1 MFHLGPY
8 YGGYHD
14 NPVYLPLFWPSL
26 NQSLHLSVQHPGM
39 FDPARHYA
47 FGTDRHFT
55 EITADEVEDITQ
67 AMKIARVAFLEGIE
81 MLLLTCED
89 DAFRSIL
96 ARSDESFPEWVW
108 SEKRHI
114 IQAVCDEIKKG
125 RLVFVPKR
133 DDLRACVEAMQKR
146 RRERPAPVARTER
159 LDPRPCAQRMYGKTP
174 RVPQNVRMAF
184 DAPAPAALDDAQP
197 FEYPSGSADGGAFQI
212 ASQLTKT
219 PNVGDAGTW
228 YTNPGS
234 GQMRLYG
241 DAGAPVIDLD
251 FDHVHNGLRPHAHNW
266 NSGVRDGGDDVVP
279 FSPWNP

>member
-14 NPVYLPLFWPSL
+14 NPAYLSLFWPSL
-26 NQSLHLSVQHPGM
+26 KQSLYLSVQHPGM

-55 EITADEVEDITQ
+55 EITADEVEDIIQ
-67 AMKIARVAFLEGIE
+67 AMKIARVAFLEGID

-108 SEKRHI
+108 SDKRHI

-133 DDLRACVEAMQKR
+133 DDLRACVEAMRKR
-146 RRERPAPVARTER
+146 RRERPAPVERTER
-159 LDPRPCAQRMYGKTP
+159 LDPRSCAQRMYGKTP
-174 RVPQNVRMAF
+174 RVPQNLDATSDIPEAMALA
-184 DAPAPAALDDAQP
+184 DGQA
-197 FEYPSGSADGGAFQI
+197 FEYRADI
-212 ASQLTKT
+212 A
-219 PNVGDAGTW
+219 
-228 YTNPGS
+228 
-234 GQMRLYG
+234 
-241 DAGAPVIDLD
+241 
-251 FDHVHNGLRPHAHNW
+251 
-266 NSGVRDGGDDVVP
+266 GGDTFELAARSISDADEADCFAAYRFEMKQCDFVRAMTQDVRAYGVCKETA
-279 FSPWNP
+279 FHNYQTCRGF